1 MAARASAANILAAT
15 EEPEGIDLFLPA
27 GYDLLWS
34 AVVLVIIAVAFYRYV
49 LPPMNKVLDE
59 RAALIEGGIKK
70 AEEAQAQADKALEE
84 QERLLVEARTEAAQ
98 VREEARAEGSAIIKD
113 LKAKAN
119 DEAARI
125 TETAHRQIE
134 AERQAAAV
142 SLRSEVGALATDL
155 ASRIVGESLEDSARQ
170 SRVVDRFLDELEA
183 ADGAEA
189 PRGAVPAGSSKEA

>member
-1 MAARASAANILAAT
+1 MTARSSAVVRAQG
-15 EEPEGIDLFLPA
+15 EEVDGIQLFLPA
-27 GYDLLWS
+27 GYDLWWS
-34 AVVLVIIAVAFYRYV
+34 SVVLVIIAVVFYKFV

-59 RAALIEGGIKK
+59 RAAQIEGGIAK
-70 AEEAQAQADKALEE
+70 AEQAQAQADKALEE

-119 DEAARI
+119 EEAARI

-134 AERQAAAV
+134 AERQSAAV

-155 ASRIVGESLEDSARQ
+155 ASKIVGESLEDSARQ
-170 SRVVDRFLDELEA
+170 SRVVDRFLDELDEL
-183 ADGAEA
+183 ETTE
-189 PRGAVPAGSSKEA
+189 GAVPAGSSKEA

>member
-1 MAARASAANILAAT
+1 MMVLSSAVVRA
-15 EEPEGIDLFLPA
+15 EGEDVNGIQLFLPA
-27 GYDLLWS
+27 DYDVLWS
-34 AVVLVIIAVAFYRYV
+34 AVVLVIIAVVFYKFV

-113 LKAKAN
+113 LKAKASE
-119 DEAARI
+119 EAARI

-155 ASRIVGESLEDSARQ
+155 ASKIVGESLEDSARQ

-183 ADGAEA
+183 SN
-189 PRGAVPAGSSKEA
+189 GAVPAGTTAAGSSKEG

>member
-1 MAARASAANILAAT
+1 MAVRSSAVVRAQG
-15 EEPEGIDLFLPA
+15 EEADGIQLFLPA

-34 AVVLVIIAVAFYRYV
+34 SVVLVIIAVVFYKFV

-59 RAALIEGGIKK
+59 RAAQIEGGIAK
-70 AEEAQAQADKALEE
+70 AEQAQAQADKALEE

-119 DEAARI
+119 EEAARI

-134 AERQAAAV
+134 AERQSAAV

-155 ASRIVGESLEDSARQ
+155 ASKIVGESLEDSARQ
-170 SRVVDRFLDELEA
+170 SRVVDRFLDELDEL
-183 ADGAEA
+183 ETTE
-189 PRGAVPAGSSKEA
+189 GAVPAGSSKEA

>member
-1 MAARASAANILAAT
+1 MSARASAANIVAAT

-113 LKAKAN
+113 LKVKASE
-119 DEAARI
+119 EAARI

-134 AERQAAAV
+134 AERQAASV

-183 ADGAEA
+183 AEGTVAA
-189 PRGAVPAGSSKEA
+189 GNSVPAGSSKEA